1 MQYADVVMAVLGA
14 ALLAWIA
21 DLVTGRR
28 GFFATSLVSTTGAIC
43 GWFLC
48 IRVFAAETMDQW
60 GWVLWAMAGSAIGLV
75 AYFLFRNKR

>member
-1 MQYADVVMAVLGA
+1 MQYADVVIAVLGA

-28 GFFATSLVSTTGAIC
+28 GFFATSLVSATGAIC

-48 IRVFAAETMDQW
+48 IRVFAETTMDQW
-60 GWVLWAMAGSAIGLV
+60 QWVLWSIGGSIFCLV